1 MEKRKMNNTGST
13 PTASKSVKRL
23 TPLRSS
29 SGRAKIVGFRLP
41 VEVYVLLKECVPNV
55 SEFLRK
61 LVLDALEK
69 LPVYLE
75 MEEFRLELEVA
86 RLTAELE
93 KVHRWQ
99 KLVLKHGSYAEAYLQ
114 KLKGGFVRDRKPH
127 FLPEPPPFV
136 KPEELVTVS
145 DIVKYREALAKR
157 LVQLLNRLMELKL
170 SKSIDKRL
178 HADET
183 TDKEV
188 TSNHERK

>member
-1 MEKRKMNNTGST
+1 MEKRKMSNPDST
-13 PTASKSVKRL
+13 SSASRSVKRL
-23 TPLRSS
+23 TPVRSR

-69 LPVYLE
+69 LPVYFE

-86 RLTAELE
+86 RLTEELE

-114 KLKGGFVRDRKPH
+114 KLKGGIVRDRKPH

-145 DIVKYREALAKR
+145 DIVKYRETLAKK

-170 SKSIDKRL
+170 SKSRDT
-178 HADET
+178 HAGQYAT
-183 TDKEV
+183 NQKE
-188 TSNHERK
+188 E